1 MLGTAPTSSS
11 ELKPGALPGREGRQ
25 FRMVR
30 GLALMLVLCAAPT
43 LAAQD
48 SGVTG
53 DGQCRQIA
61 GQLPHAA
68 STFGHGLA
76 AAPRNAIR
84 PSHLKWE
91 LPIAA
96 ATGLLIAS
104 SDDQINRRIS
114 IALFREG
121 RIAGIKPGPWDRT
134 RNGRADVLGGLLRAR
149 LILYGKHG
157 LRSSRSHGRCELDHL
172 RGQSG
177 RQPPIRLRS
186 KHPRRVLGGRRVVS
200 FGACRNKL
208 RIRERYRPPL
218 PESAL
223 A

>member
-1 MLGTAPTSSS
+1 MSAD
-11 ELKPGALPGREGRQ
+11 R
-25 FRMVR
+25 
-30 GLALMLVLCAAPT
+30 
-43 LAAQD
+43 
-48 SGVTG
+48 
-53 DGQCRQIA
+53 

-121 RIAGIKPGPWDRT
+121 ASRDQTWA
-134 RNGRADVLGGLLRAR
+134 LG
-149 LILYGKHG
+149 
-157 LRSSRSHGRCELDHL
+157 S
-172 RGQSG
+172 
-177 RQPPIRLRS
+177 
-186 KHPRRVLGGRRVVS
+186 
-200 FGACRNKL
+200 N
-208 RIRERYRPPL
+208 
-218 PESAL
+218 
-223 A
+223 

>member
-43 LAAQD
+43 LAAQA

-134 RNGRADVLGGLLRAR
+134 RNGRADVLGGLLRAP
-149 LILYGKHG
+149 LILCGKHG
-157 LRSSRSHGRCELDHL
+157 LRCPRSMGAATLIPLGSKRPTGEGTARGKSGLRFGLHL
-172 RGQSG
+172 RACVEP
-177 RQPPIRLRS
+177 RTTPPLIARRA
-186 KHPRRVLGGRRVVS
+186 HPRT
-200 FGACRNKL
+200 
-208 RIRERYRPPL
+208 
-218 PESAL
+218 
-223 A
+223 